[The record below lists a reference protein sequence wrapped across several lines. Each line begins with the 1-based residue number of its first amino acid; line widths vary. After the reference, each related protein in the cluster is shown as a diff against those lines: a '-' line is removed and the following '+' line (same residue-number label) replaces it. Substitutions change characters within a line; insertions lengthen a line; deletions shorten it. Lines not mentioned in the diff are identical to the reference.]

1 MALNKASL
9 TFRNITASALAP
21 LEDQFESIKG
31 TYDKYSQMIPVGGK
45 FVGLAAAGAAA
56 FALLAASVADTRKE
70 LGVSAGEAAKI
81 NAQIAGAGIAARLFG
96 LSSSDIKESFEAIS
110 GTLGGIEK
118 ATGASALN
126 FARFCL

>member
-1 MALNKASL
+1 MKLTKASL
-9 TFRNITASALAP
+9 TFNNVTAAAFAP

-81 NAQIAGAGIAARLFG
+81 NAQIAGAGIVADSYPAN
-96 LSSSDIKESFEAIS
+96 E
-110 GTLGGIEK
+110 
-118 ATGASALN
+118 
-126 FARFCL
+126 